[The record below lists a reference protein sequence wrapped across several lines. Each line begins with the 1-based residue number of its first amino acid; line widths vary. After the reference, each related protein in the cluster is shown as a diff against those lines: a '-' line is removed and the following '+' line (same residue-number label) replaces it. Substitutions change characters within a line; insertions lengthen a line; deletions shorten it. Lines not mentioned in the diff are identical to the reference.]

1 MSLISEYTLTDPLK
15 FPVNLGSALEFDQI
29 FRFYYPQLCDFSARY
44 LKYKEDAEEVVANL
58 FVILW
63 NKAEVFE
70 STEHLRAYLY
80 RSAFNSSMNRIR
92 SEVRRAERERTYS
105 LQSDNLE
112 ESYLNNM
119 LRSELIGGIYREI
132 ELLPSHYG
140 KVINMSYRDGF
151 KNDEI
156 AAQLDLTIQTV
167 KNYKHKGLSILKTK
181 VSSEAWLA
189 ISAIVLT
196 GM

>member
-1 MSLISEYTLTDPLK
+1 MSPKAEYTSTDLLK
-15 FPVNLGSALEFDQI
+15 FPVNLGNALEFNQI
-29 FRFYYPQLCDFSARY
+29 FRFYYPQLCDFSERY

-58 FVILW
+58 FVTLW
-63 NKAEVFE
+63 NKAEVFN
-70 STEHLRAYLY
+70 SVEHLRAYLY

-92 SEVRRAERERTYS
+92 SAVRRAERERTYS
-105 LQSDNLE
+105 LESDTLE

-119 LRSELIGGIYREI
+119 LRSELIGCIYREI
-132 ELLPSHYG
+132 ALLPSHYG
-140 KVINMSYRDGF
+140 KVISMSYRDGF

-156 AAQLDLTIQTV
+156 AAHLDLTIQTV

-181 VSSEAWLA
+181 ISSEAWIA
-189 ISAIVLT
+189 VSAIVLA